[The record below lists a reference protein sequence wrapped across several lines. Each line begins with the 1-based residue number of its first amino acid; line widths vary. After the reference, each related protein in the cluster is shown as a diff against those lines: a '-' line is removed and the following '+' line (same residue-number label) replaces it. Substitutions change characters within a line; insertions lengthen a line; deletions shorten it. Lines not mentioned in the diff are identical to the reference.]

1 MIADTGNLLDR
12 RCKFGH
18 FNSRVRYPSPYLLNQ
33 LSLRAYCLG
42 YLLLNSSY
50 PFVSKVIPIHT
61 ELQRNLGVER
71 EVTSFCLITGDVT
84 ESTALAVE
92 VRMDEVTRLW
102 VMVVVSCVFLEP
114 ASFWQL
120 A

>member
-1 MIADTGNLLDR
+1 M
-12 RCKFGH
+12 
-18 FNSRVRYPSPYLLNQ
+18 
-33 LSLRAYCLG
+33 
-42 YLLLNSSY
+42 
-50 PFVSKVIPIHT
+50 
-61 ELQRNLGVER
+61 NLGVEL
-71 EVTSFCLITGDVT
+71 EVTSFCLIIEDVT
-84 ESTALAVE
+84 KSTALLAVE